1 MNAQI
6 ETQTTHSASL
16 IHTATKH
23 EDKILG
29 AGFLG
34 VGTMVMDDIYGR
46 FVPTHRGWAQPED
59 GPSQYDLLTSLV
71 KSHFN
76 LRKLVGVPRDSEF
89 LTHTDFHSMKV
100 RILTLG
106 GVTSLVF
113 YDSTSAV
120 KSLSRMQKNLCLA
133 VNSVA
138 FGAKKSDS

>member
-6 ETQTTHSASL
+6 DTRTTHSVTI

-34 VGTMVMDDIYGR
+34 VGTMVMDDICGR

-59 GPSQYDLLTSLV
+59 GASKYDLLTSLV
-71 KSHFN
+71 VSHFK
-76 LRKLVGVPRDSEF
+76 LRELVGVHRDSEF

-113 YDSTSAV
+113 YDSTNAV

-133 VNSVA
+133 VSSVA
-138 FGAKKSDS
+138 FGANTNEL